1 MIHKRH
7 TTALSRFLEGRRAA
21 FYNVWFCAILS
32 LGALMDVYLTGLWL
46 PRAGAIVAGVAA
58 YVYFFDPR
66 TTDDWW
72 LIRRQAGPQSVHPER
87 TEKTPETALDK
98 ATGPAKLRAQAT
110 ARRRA
115 TEQAQIA
122 DLYSKTAEAR
132 NISYKEAK
140 QLHQRAHDLA
150 LRVQAYW
157 LFIGTLIW
165 AFGDIPVELLK
176 CGRVPC

>member
-7 TTALSRFLEGRRAA
+7 RTTLSRFLEGKTAG
-21 FYNVWFCAILS
+21 FYHVWFSVIL
-32 LGALMDVYLTGLWL
+32 LVGAVMDYYLTGLWL

-72 LIRRQAGPQSVHPER
+72 MMRKQA
-87 TEKTPETALDK
+87 TPEVLVVLK
-98 ATGPAKLRAQAT
+98 REKLEHKVEDAAAQVKTRAQSI
-110 ARRRA
+110 ARRR
-115 TEQAQIA
+115 TLEQAKIVR
-122 DLYSKTAEAR
+122 SFNKMAEVR
-132 NISYKEAK
+132 NISYQEAK
-140 QLHQRAHDLA
+140 AAHQRAHDLA
-150 LRVQAYW
+150 LRAQAYW

-176 CGRVPC
+176 CGQVPC

>member
-7 TTALSRFLEGRRAA
+7 RTALSHFLEGRTAV
-21 FYNVWFCAILS
+21 FYHFWFSVIL
-32 LGALMDVYLTGLWL
+32 LIGAVMDRFLTGLWL

-72 LIRRQAGPQSVHPER
+72 LIRKQTTPAVLKREKLDPALEDL
-87 TEKTPETALDK
+87 TEPVKT
-98 ATGPAKLRAQAT
+98 RAQSI

-115 TEQAQIA
+115 LEQAKIA
-122 DLYSKTAEAR
+122 QSFNKLAEAR
-132 NISYKEAK
+132 NISYQEAK
-140 QLHQRAHDLA
+140 QAHQRAHDMA
-150 LRVQAYW
+150 LRAQAYW

-176 CGRVPC
+176 CGTVPC

>member
-7 TTALSRFLEGRRAA
+7 RTALSRFLEGRTAA
-21 FYNVWFCAILS
+21 FYNLWFVVILLIGS
-32 LGALMDVYLTGLWL
+32 VMDYYLTGLWL

-72 LIRRQAGPQSVHPER
+72 QIRQEATQAALLRETEPPKRDPNPAKARAQSLAHRKAMEQVRIARAFNQLAEKRKITYRQA
-87 TEKTPETALDK
+87 
-98 ATGPAKLRAQAT
+98 
-110 ARRRA
+110 
-115 TEQAQIA
+115 
-122 DLYSKTAEAR
+122 
-132 NISYKEAK
+132 KEA
-140 QLHQRAHDLA
+140 HQRAHDMA

-157 LFIGTLIW
+157 VFIGTLIW

>member
-1 MIHKRH
+1 VIHKRH
-7 TTALSRFLEGRRAA
+7 RTTLSRFLEGRTAA
-21 FYNVWFCAILS
+21 FYNLAFSAT
-32 LGALMDVYLTGLWL
+32 LGVGAVMDYFLTGLWL

-72 LIRRQAGPQSVHPER
+72 LIRQAATAAVLQRGVEPPAKDPDPVKARAQSVAHR
-87 TEKTPETALDK
+87 K
-98 ATGPAKLRAQAT
+98 AM
-110 ARRRA
+110 
-115 TEQAQIA
+115 EQVRLAHAFNQM
-122 DLYSKTAEAR
+122 AEAR
-132 NISYKEAK
+132 KITYRQAKEA
-140 QLHQRAHDLA
+140 HQRVHDLA
-150 LRVQAYW
+150 LRAQAYW

>member
-7 TTALSRFLEGRRAA
+7 RTALSHFLEGRRAG
-21 FYNVWFCAILS
+21 FYHLWFTVTLTV
-32 LGALMDVYLTGLWL
+32 GAVMDVYLTGLWL

-72 LIRRQAGPQSVHPER
+72 MIRQQARPEVLVVLKREKLVHQAEEPGTSVV
-87 TEKTPETALDK
+87 KT
-98 ATGPAKLRAQAT
+98 RAQSI
-110 ARRRA
+110 ARRR
-115 TEQAQIA
+115 TMEQAKIVR
-122 DLYSKTAEAR
+122 SFNKMAEVR
-132 NISYKEAK
+132 NISYQEAK
-140 QLHQRAHDLA
+140 QLHQRAHDMA
-150 LRVQAYW
+150 LRAQAYW

-176 CGRVPC
+176 CGQVPC